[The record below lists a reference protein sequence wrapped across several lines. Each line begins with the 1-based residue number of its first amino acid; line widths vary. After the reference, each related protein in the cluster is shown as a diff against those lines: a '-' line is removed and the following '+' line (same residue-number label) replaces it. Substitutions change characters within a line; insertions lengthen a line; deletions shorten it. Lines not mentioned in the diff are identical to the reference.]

1 MDKYLTNK
9 TSIIPEERIMN
20 KILVV
25 RNRRVMI
32 DRDLAELYGVTTKR
46 LNEQVK
52 RNKKRFPRHF
62 MFQLTSEEKEY
73 LVANCDHLRKL
84 KYSPYLPYA
93 FTEHGTIML
102 ANVLN
107 SEQAIVTGI
116 KVVEV
121 FITMRE
127 MLQDNTTVHN
137 EIELI
142 KKQLLDQGK
151 KIILVFEYLK
161 QFEKLKREETDL
173 KSRKRIGYKRQD
185 EKH

>member
-1 MDKYLTNK
+1 MEEGLSGKI
-9 TSIIPEERIMN
+9 SIIPEEIIMN
-20 KILVV
+20 KILVI
-25 RNRRVMI
+25 RDSRVMI

-52 RNKKRFPRHF
+52 RNAKRFPNHF
-62 MFQLTSEEKEY
+62 MFQLTNDEKEY
-73 LVANCDHLRKL
+73 LVANCDHLKSL

-107 SEQAIVTGI
+107 SEQAIATGI
-116 KVVEV
+116 KVVEA

-127 MLQDNTTVHN
+127 MLLKNGAAQN

-142 KKQLLDQGK
+142 KKQLEEQGK
-151 KIILVFEYLK
+151 KIVLVFEYLK
-161 QFEKLKREETDL
+161 QFEKLKQEEVDF
-173 KSRKRIGYKRQD
+173 KNRKRIGYK
-185 EKH
+185 K

>member
-1 MDKYLTNK
+1 
-9 TSIIPEERIMN
+9 MN
-20 KILVV
+20 KIFLI
-25 RNRRVMI
+25 RNERVMI

-52 RNKKRFPRHF
+52 RNAKRFPPHF
-62 MFQLTSEEKEY
+62 MFQLSHEEKDY
-73 LVANCDHLRKL
+73 LVANCDHLEKI

-107 SEQAIVTGI
+107 SDKAISAGI

-127 MLQDNTTVHN
+127 MLMQHKDLIG
-137 EIELI
+137 EIEKI
-142 KKQLLDQGK
+142 KMNLLDYDK
-151 KIILVFEYLK
+151 KIVLIFEYLN
-161 QFEKLKREETDL
+161 QFERMKQEEFNL
-173 KSRKRIGYKRQD
+173 INRKRTGYKRKD
-185 EKH
+185 EQH

>member
-1 MDKYLTNK
+1 MEKGVPDKI
-9 TSIIPEERIMN
+9 SPIPEEIIMN
-20 KILVV
+20 KILVI
-25 RNRRVMI
+25 RNSRVMI
-32 DRDLAELYGVTTKR
+32 DRDLAALYGVTTKR

-52 RNKKRFPRHF
+52 RNAKRFPNHF
-62 MFQLTSEEKEY
+62 MFQLTNDEKEY
-73 LVANCDHLRKL
+73 LVANCDHLKSL

-121 FITMRE
+121 FIAMRE
-127 MLQDNTTVHN
+127 MLLNNKATHN

-142 KKQLLDQGK
+142 KKQLLEQGK
-151 KIILVFEYLK
+151 KIVLVFEYLK
-161 QFEKLKREETDL
+161 QFEKLKQEKAEFKNRT
-173 KSRKRIGYKRQD
+173 RIGYK
-185 EKH
+185 K